1 MNSKDRKKN
10 SLYGVLTTVA
20 LIALDQ
26 FTKLLAIVKLKNQE
40 PFVLIEGVFELRYL
54 ENRGAAFGIFQ
65 NQLWFFI
72 LMTIVIVTAVI
83 YYYRITPDDKKYR
96 PIRFCMILL
105 IAGAVGN
112 CIDRVFR
119 KFVVDFLYFSLID
132 FPIFNVADIY
142 VTVTFVL
149 FVILMFFYYKDEDF
163 LVYSGKHRK
172 EIKNK

>member
-1 MNSKDRKKN
+1 MNSKDRKMN
-10 SLYGVLTTVA
+10 RLYGALTTIA

-26 FTKLLAIVKLKNQE
+26 FTKLLAIVKLKDQE
-40 PFVLIEGVFELRYL
+40 PFVLIDGVFELRYL

-65 NQLWFFI
+65 NQRWFFI

-119 KFVVDFLYFSLID
+119 KFVVDFLYFSLIN

-149 FVILMFFYYKDEDF
+149 FMVLMFFYYKDEDF
-163 LVYSGKHRK
+163 LVYLGK
-172 EIKNK
+172 EIENK